1 MSHRH
6 KQKSKQTGLLTFPSA
21 LHLVPWDHTPYR
33 ITLLDERPSQHGVS
47 WVSTHCVYAALVL
60 RTCYVLS
67 PVPFVIRVSTMSLV
81 MSEDIIFL
89 FFCHLSGVFPANLLY
104 INLLCA
110 FGGFDIRPSNLSP
123 LTPMLGII
131 PSLLWAKA
139 LRIKFCDSFASLTSL
154 SKDL

>member
-6 KQKSKQTGLLTFPSA
+6 KQKSKQTGLVTFPSA
-21 LHLVPWDHTPYR
+21 LHLVPWDHTPCR
-33 ITLLDERPSQHGVS
+33 ITLLDERPPQRGVS
-47 WVSTHCVYAALVL
+47 WVFTHCVYAALVL

-67 PVPFVIRVSTMSLV
+67 LVPFVIRVSAMSLV

-89 FFCHLSGVFPANLLY
+89 FFCHLSGECFHQTSHIL
-104 INLLCA
+104 ISCA
-110 FGGFDIRPSNLSP
+110 FSGFDIRPSNLSP
-123 LTPMLGII
+123 LTFTPGII